1 MLEILID
8 LFIFIILS
16 FAFCVGFTFLWV
28 YVIDKPYWKMR
39 KRLHLKKIKKLEKKL
54 EMLKNNH
61 LYDY

>member
-1 MLEILID
+1 MINILID

-39 KRLHLKKIKKLEKKL
+39 KKLHLKKIKKL
-54 EMLKNNH
+54 LKYIH
-61 LYDY
+61 I